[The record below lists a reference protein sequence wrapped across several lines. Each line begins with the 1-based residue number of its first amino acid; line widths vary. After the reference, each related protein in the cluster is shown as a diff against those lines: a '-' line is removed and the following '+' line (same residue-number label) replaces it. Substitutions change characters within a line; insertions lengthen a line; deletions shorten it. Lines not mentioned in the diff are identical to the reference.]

1 MVKLSRRGASNGRKG
16 ARKSVRKS
24 KRSSSR
30 KYRKAMKGGV
40 FTNKPGLFIRKSG
53 FMSGNKT
60 LYQLEYIVDGTN
72 NVYILDFT
80 KSNIGGILSRIMT
93 ADKFSK
99 VLKEAL
105 NSSDTDDNNNI
116 AKIIFALFEG
126 GSDGAKTRML
136 KITEPASESAS
147 GPVTIDLTL
156 ASDNSN
162 IMSVIV
168 NSAKG
173 KMGNFLV
180 TLGDDINEVS

>member
-60 LYQLEYIVDGTN
+60 LYQLEYIVEGTN
-72 NVYILDFT
+72 NIYILDFT

-99 VLKEAL
+99 VLKGAL

-116 AKIIFALFEG
+116 TKIIFALFEG

-136 KITEPASESAS
+136 KITEPAS
-147 GPVTIDLTL
+147 GPVTIDLIL